1 MEFATSNLLLRTGD
15 CLRLIVLVLQMEVDF
30 LMMLFENVLKNE
42 LSSLAK

>member
-15 CLRLIVLVLQMEVDF
+15 CLRLIVLGLQMEVDF